1 MAAVLMPELAAF
13 LREGAARPF
22 TWGACDCCTFACA
35 WIAHRRGVDPSRPWR
50 GRYRSLR
57 GALRQIR
64 RGGGDLLAV
73 AADAMRVAG
82 LDVTSVPQPGDVG
95 IVRTPAG
102 LALAIR
108 TPLGWAGK
116 SESGVVTAP
125 YPCLR
130 AWSV

>member
-1 MAAVLMPELAAF
+1 MAAVLMLDLAAF

-22 TWGACDCCTFACA
+22 AWGACDCCTFACA
-35 WIAHRRGVDPSRPWR
+35 WIERRRGVDPSAPWR
-50 GRYRSLR
+50 GRYRSVR
-57 GALRQIR
+57 GALRQMR

-73 AADAMRVAG
+73 VTKAMRSAG
-82 LDVTSVPQPGDVG
+82 LNETSDPQPGDVG
-95 IVRTPAG
+95 VVRTPAG

-116 SESGVVTAP
+116 AESGVVTAP
-125 YPCLR
+125 YPCLL